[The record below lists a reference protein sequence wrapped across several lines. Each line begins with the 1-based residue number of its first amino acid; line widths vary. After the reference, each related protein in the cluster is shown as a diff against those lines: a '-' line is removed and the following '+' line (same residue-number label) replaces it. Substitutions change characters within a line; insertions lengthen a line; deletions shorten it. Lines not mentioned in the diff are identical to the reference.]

1 MKEQIIEQLTAVI
14 NALDSIAVTGQ
25 QNRGNLYGSIETL
38 RAIVQTLSSA
48 EFAAP
53 ENDGEECK

>member
-38 RAIVQTLSSA
+38 ASIAQALSSA

-53 ENDGEECK
+53 KDSEESE